1 MDSLLPNSPLD
12 ASQTRIVRSQL
23 ASTLSELSTLE
34 ETILKLSLVSAEL
47 QRQKNWC
54 IDSVAAMRNALSPI
68 HATPPEILAEVFRM
82 CRDSSLTSPSYSIFH
97 ASQAPLV
104 LTRVSS
110 RWRSICFSTRHL
122 WNHFRIHLGPD
133 SILPPETVVC
143 QLLTRSGVLPL
154 HVHIVASDIVPSLW
168 QVFTALLQDQGRFQ
182 SLHLDLVPSD
192 LPSAI
197 WRQNGTFPLL
207 ASVNIYVDDD
217 DADHTLPDMIRLFA
231 NAPCIQ
237 TVEIAARCAPAA
249 GWVSAFR
256 WCGLTALDLHIHLDL
271 NTGRQIL
278 MQCSRVQKCRMVM
291 SNDPAHISMQRPQEI
306 SSLVNLY
313 NLSLCFDF
321 DIDELP
327 LQFFFE
333 AFAFPSLTHLNVVS
347 HCWTTEILVDLYHRS
362 HFTLEEL
369 YMANI
374 DLSTLDI
381 IPFLQLVP
389 SLRTIEFQSYGF
401 NDMFLAAFTCNAD
414 TEIPTLTLP
423 HLRSA
428 VFDDKEFEASG
439 VLVTGPAVLSLAESL
454 YRCTGE
460 NAAFPA
466 LESVILNLS
475 GSSFDFAIER
485 RLVEICSASVLRYRH
500 IELPRA

>member
-1 MDSLLPNSPLD
+1 
-12 ASQTRIVRSQL
+12 
-23 ASTLSELSTLE
+23 
-34 ETILKLSLVSAEL
+34 
-47 QRQKNWC
+47 
-54 IDSVAAMRNALSPI
+54 MRNALSPI

-122 WNHFRIHLGPD
+122 WNHFRIRLGPD
-133 SILPPETVVC
+133 SILPPETVVR

-154 HVHIVASDIVPSLW
+154 YVHIVAFDIVPSLW

-217 DADHTLPDMIRLFA
+217 DADHTLPDMFRLFA

-291 SNDPAHISMQRPQEI
+291 SNDSAHISMQPPQEI
-306 SSLVNLY
+306 SNLVNLY

-327 LQFFFE
+327 LQFFFG
-333 AFAFPSLTHLNVVS
+333 AFAFPN
-347 HCWTTEILVDLYHRS
+347 LYHRS

-369 YMANI
+369 YMANV
-374 DLSTLDI
+374 DLSILDI
-381 IPFLQLVP
+381 VPFLQLVP

-414 TEIPTLTLP
+414 TDIPTLTLP

-428 VFDDKEFEASG
+428 IFDDKEFDASG

-475 GSSFDFAIER
+475 SPSFDPAIER
-485 RLVEICSASVLRYRH
+485 RLVEIYSASVLRYRH